1 MIYISYIYIVYI
13 NRILMKVTA
22 IIPDDIIKDVKNF
35 TDGKNITDSLIK
47 ALNDWLYAKRIE
59 KLNKE
64 LSKNPIR
71 FKEGF
76 TAEGIRKLNNRI

>member
-1 MIYISYIYIVYI
+1 
-13 NRILMKVTA
+13 MKVTA
-22 IIPDDIIKDVKNF
+22 IIPDEIISDVRKF

-59 KLNKE
+59 NLHDE
-64 LSKNPIR
+64 LSKGEVE

-76 TAEGIRKLNNRI
+76 SADQIRKLNSRI